1 MKNSI
6 SLIIVSSKSAK
17 VVGMVKIDDLI
28 GGRTWG
34 LLSEL
39 CTTYIKLSSSLFT
52 TDFARA
58 LSSSMCL
65 FGCSFPL
72 THGCGSWLV
81 NTCVFFFCS
90 QSLRPFYIATAMTY
104 GTKPNVF
111 VPSPET
117 YVKNAL
123 RTLELST
130 RNTGY
135 WNHEIQVLPP
145 TYSTY
150 LNKHLGVTCSQTC
163 WRNRTSAKRKKRFNE
178 FNHPTPLR

>member
-1 MKNSI
+1 
-6 SLIIVSSKSAK
+6 
-17 VVGMVKIDDLI
+17 
-28 GGRTWG
+28 
-34 LLSEL
+34 
-39 CTTYIKLSSSLFT
+39 
-52 TDFARA
+52 
-58 LSSSMCL
+58 MCL
-65 FGCSFPL
+65 LGCSFPV
-72 THGCGSWLV
+72 TPGCGSWLV
-81 NTCVFFFCS
+81 NTCLFFFSS

-145 TYSTY
+145 TCSTY
-150 LNKHLGVTCSQTC
+150 LKRHLGATCSQTC
-163 WRNRTSAKRKKRFNE
+163 VEKQNEREAQKKGLTNLTTPPLCVSGQACLPAGLVTRDLDRSSLEVPGPRFL
-178 FNHPTPLR
+178 FS

>member
-1 MKNSI
+1 
-6 SLIIVSSKSAK
+6 
-17 VVGMVKIDDLI
+17 
-28 GGRTWG
+28 
-34 LLSEL
+34 
-39 CTTYIKLSSSLFT
+39 
-52 TDFARA
+52 
-58 LSSSMCL
+58 
-65 FGCSFPL
+65 
-72 THGCGSWLV
+72 
-81 NTCVFFFCS
+81 
-90 QSLRPFYIATAMTY
+90 MTY

-150 LNKHLGVTCSQTC
+150 LKRHLFTDVCGEIE
-163 WRNRTSAKRKKRFNE
+163 RALSAKKGLTNST
-178 FNHPTPLR
+178 TPPLFVGGQEVSSLPSSWTGHSRSR

>member
-6 SLIIVSSKSAK
+6 SLIIVWSKSAK
-17 VVGMVKIDDLI
+17 VVGVVKIDDLI
-28 GGRTWG
+28 GGRTRG

-39 CTTYIKLSSSLFT
+39 CAIVSLLKLSTSDSLYHWLQEGFE
-52 TDFARA
+52 
-58 LSSSMCL
+58 LLHVLIWLLIPSN
-65 FGCSFPL
+65 
-72 THGCGSWLV
+72 GCGSWPV
-81 NTCVFFFCS
+81 NTCLFFFSS

-117 YVKNAL
+117 YIKNAL

-150 LNKHLGVTCSQTC
+150 LKRHIGVACSQTC
-163 WRNRTSAKRKKRFNE
+163 VEK
-178 FNHPTPLR
+178 